1 MENVIASADLKL
13 LALSWAA
20 LTVRPWCIPTVG
32 VSRLDDAIMHFSN
45 ELSSQRAADRQKSR
59 ITFLLSGIV
68 FMYQTRYSSAWSG
81 CTHVVIHPL
90 PLLTP

>member
-1 MENVIASADLKL
+1 
-13 LALSWAA
+13 
-20 LTVRPWCIPTVG
+20 
-32 VSRLDDAIMHFSN
+32 MHFSN

-68 FMYQTRYSSAWSG
+68 IMYQTRYSSAWSG